1 MIRFGV
7 VGTNWIT
14 DRFLAAALLH
24 DKFSLTAVCSRSRE
38 RGLAFGSKYGV
49 GAVFGSVEE
58 MAESGEVDA
67 VYIANPNSLHARTAI
82 AAMERGVHVLCEKP
96 VASNAMELADMLAAA
111 KSSGVALME
120 AVKSTLMPGFEA
132 VKEHLNEIGP
142 IRRYAASFCQY
153 SSRYDAYKAGEVLN
167 AFRPELSNGALM
179 DIGIYCIYP
188 AVVLFGRPRSV
199 KASGFML
206 ESGVD
211 GEGSVLMEYEGMDAV
226 LHYSKITNS
235 TMPNEILGEA
245 GSIVINKISEPYK
258 VELHRRDGSVRDL
271 SRPTVEHSMYYEVGE
286 FIDMIQEGRQESRV
300 NSWENSVIA
309 MDIMDEVRRQI
320 GLSFPADNRS

>member
-24 DKFSLTAVCSRSRE
+24 EDFTLAAVCSRSEE

-49 GAVFGSVEE
+49 STVFRSIEE

-67 VYIANPNSLHARTAI
+67 VYVATPNSLHAGTAI

-96 VASNAMELADMLAAA
+96 IASNSGELADMLASAR
-111 KSSGVALME
+111 KNGVALME
-120 AVKSTLMPGFEA
+120 AVKSTLMPGFDA
-132 VKEHLNEIGP
+132 VREHLNEIGP
-142 IRRYAASFCQY
+142 VRRYAASFCQY

-199 KASGFML
+199 KATGFML

-211 GEGSVLMEYEGMDAV
+211 GEGSVLLEYEGMDAV
-226 LHYSKITNS
+226 MHYSKITHS
-235 TMPNEILGEA
+235 AMPNEILGED
-245 GSIVINKISEPYK
+245 GSLIINKISEPYT
-258 VELHRRDGSVRDL
+258 VELHRRDGNVRDL
-271 SRPTVEHSMYYEVGE
+271 SRTAVEHSMYYEVKE
-286 FIDMIQEGRQESRV
+286 FIAMIAEGRQESAI
-300 NSWENSVIA
+300 NSWENSVIC
-309 MDIMDEVRRQI
+309 MEIMDEVRRQI
-320 GLSFPADNRS
+320 GLSFPADN